1 MRRFEKIKNY
11 YKSLMISKTRF
22 VLTIIGIAISFFL
35 FFICIVVYDTFVY
48 QIKVTYNTF
57 GDNLIIVNSY
67 SEFESYEQ
75 IFINNNFSESLVTY
89 YTPSYSENIY
99 INNKRISYS
108 VTGCSKNFID
118 NYIVS
123 EDIFGNSLD
132 SNPIAQK
139 RKLIAGK
146 SWENNEI
153 ENSSR
158 VVVITEFGARV
169 LFGKDNPIGKAIEIN
184 NYYYKI
190 IGVIEN
196 SSVSEEYLNKIPYRD
211 DFNYPQLEVYLP
223 ITTYNKY
230 FYQNGVTTVIIDTK
244 EHSYQD
250 LKDEL
255 MINFD
260 KNINIYSRKTVDDSI
275 QNQINS
281 FHPII
286 ISIELFLSVISII
299 FLVTTMSFNVKE
311 KIPEFGIRMALGA
324 CKKDITL
331 QIIFEGLLYSI
342 ISLLFAICFYA
353 IVILIVQIMLVN
365 KVFIVDRLYIDYIH
379 LFLMSLL
386 LLSIDFIFSLI
397 PALYIRKMNVLEAIK
412 FE

>member
-139 RKLIAGK
+139 
-146 SWENNEI
+146 EN
-153 ENSSR
+153 
-158 VVVITEFGARV
+158 
-169 LFGKDNPIGKAIEIN
+169 
-184 NYYYKI
+184 
-190 IGVIEN
+190 
-196 SSVSEEYLNKIPYRD
+196 
-211 DFNYPQLEVYLP
+211 
-223 ITTYNKY
+223 
-230 FYQNGVTTVIIDTK
+230 
-244 EHSYQD
+244 
-250 LKDEL
+250 
-255 MINFD
+255 
-260 KNINIYSRKTVDDSI
+260 
-275 QNQINS
+275 
-281 FHPII
+281 
-286 ISIELFLSVISII
+286 
-299 FLVTTMSFNVKE
+299 
-311 KIPEFGIRMALGA
+311 
-324 CKKDITL
+324 
-331 QIIFEGLLYSI
+331 
-342 ISLLFAICFYA
+342 
-353 IVILIVQIMLVN
+353 
-365 KVFIVDRLYIDYIH
+365 
-379 LFLMSLL
+379 
-386 LLSIDFIFSLI
+386 
-397 PALYIRKMNVLEAIK
+397 
-412 FE
+412 